1 MRAYGF
7 QLGRENPRVERR
19 IRNLFL
25 NFAYL
30 QVDNRL
36 VIITGSYISN
46 MSATVWC
53 MQQPAFQ
60 PSSNMPYS
68 QNAHTTLVASLLSTL
83 SFART
88 QVDNLLIPVYPQM
101 KMPVADLS
109 GKLVIVTGANSGI
122 GLEAARALAGMGAH
136 VILACRNAA
145 RGQEAKSSII
155 KSTGNVNIEVELFD
169 CGKFASVHGF
179 LNRWKDRKLRK
190 VDILINN
197 AAFVL
202 EGFTN
207 TVSLTEDGFEQ
218 TYQANHLS
226 HVLLT
231 HGLLNLGCIAP
242 DGRIVSVSSVAF
254 YGSDPLNKHNT
265 DNSDILEKFNS
276 QVGAKLSMGE
286 MMQLYS
292 RSKAAQAVW
301 SMALQR
307 RISQVDGWKGI
318 TVHSCH
324 PGTVKSSIWSQP
336 EGVGSMPGVASNLF
350 KLLGNMFGISNEE
363 GAVTVVWLAVAP
375 EPASSEL
382 KGRFWD
388 RKQWKWIQP
397 WSLKIELQ
405 DELWGVWCNETDA
418 PLR

>member
-1 MRAYGF
+1 M
-7 QLGRENPRVERR
+7 
-19 IRNLFL
+19 
-25 NFAYL
+25 
-30 QVDNRL
+30 
-36 VIITGSYISN
+36 
-46 MSATVWC
+46 
-53 MQQPAFQ
+53 
-60 PSSNMPYS
+60 
-68 QNAHTTLVASLLSTL
+68 L
-83 SFART
+83 SFSRT
-88 QVDNLLIPVYPQM
+88 QIDNLLVPLYPQM

-145 RGQEAKSSII
+145 RGEEAKSSII
-155 KSTGNVNIEVELFD
+155 KSTGNLNIEVELLD
-169 CGKFASVHGF
+169 CGKFASVHAF
-179 LNRWKDRKLRK
+179 LNRWKDRELRK

-197 AAFVL
+197 AGGL
-202 EGFTN
+202 TS

-242 DGRIVSVSSVAF
+242 DGRIISVSSVGF
-254 YGSDPLNKHNT
+254 YGSDPLNKQNVN
-265 DNSDILEKFNS
+265 NSDILDKFNS
-276 QVGAKLSMGE
+276 QAS
-286 MMQLYS
+286 
-292 RSKAAQAVW
+292 QAVW

-307 RISQVDGWKGI
+307 RLSQVDGWKGI

-336 EGVGSMPGVASNLF
+336 EGAGSMAGVASDLF
-350 KLLGNMFGISNEE
+350 KLIASTFGISSEE
-363 GAVTVVWLAVAP
+363 GAVTAVWLAVAP

-388 RKQWKWIQP
+388 RKQWKWVQP
-397 WSLKIELQ
+397 WSLETELQ
-405 DELWGVWCNETDA
+405 DELWDVWCNETDA

>member
-1 MRAYGF
+1 
-7 QLGRENPRVERR
+7 
-19 IRNLFL
+19 
-25 NFAYL
+25 
-30 QVDNRL
+30 
-36 VIITGSYISN
+36 
-46 MSATVWC
+46 
-53 MQQPAFQ
+53 
-60 PSSNMPYS
+60 MPYS
-68 QNAHTTLVASLLSTL
+68 QNTHTTLVASLLSML
-83 SFART
+83 SFSRT
-88 QVDNLLIPVYPQM
+88 QIDNLLVPLYPQM

-145 RGQEAKSSII
+145 RGEEAKISII
-155 KSTGNVNIEVELFD
+155 KSTGNLNIEVELLD
-169 CGKFASVHGF
+169 CGKFAGVQAF
-179 LNRWKDRKLRK
+179 LNRWKERELRK

-197 AAFVL
+197 AGGL
-202 EGFTN
+202 TS
-207 TVSLTEDGFEQ
+207 TISLTEDNFEQ
-218 TYQANHLS
+218 TYQASHLS

-231 HGLLNLGCIAP
+231 HGLLNSGCVAP
-242 DGRIVSVSSVAF
+242 DGRIISVSSVGF
-254 YGSDPLNKHNT
+254 YGSDPLNKQNV
-265 DNSDILEKFNS
+265 DNSDILDKFNS

-292 RSKAAQAVW
+292 RSKASQAVW

-307 RISQVDGWKGI
+307 RLSQVDGWKGI

-336 EGVGSMPGVASNLF
+336 EGAGSMAGVASDLF
-350 KLLGNMFGISNEE
+350 KLIASTFGILSEE
-363 GAVTVVWLAVAP
+363 GAVTAVWLAVAP

-388 RKQWKWIQP
+388 RKQWKWVQP
-397 WSLKIELQ
+397 WSLETELQ
-405 DELWGVWCNETDA
+405 DELWDVWCNETDA